1 MKKILLTLSF
11 IIVLLSPLG
20 TNTPTEAAT
29 EACKVLSGKW
39 SPSGDMDDNWFKE
52 GRTTANMVIKT
63 IGCVNTTLNFSV
75 FESDLCGILECDDE
89 LVGLYRKPFVVP
101 SDNFTISINLGED
114 QCETIATGA
123 IGYDCQLFFYIR
135 DNANELIF
143 NSWKNPEDLF
153 YECDGICDTNPS
165 FIKITPN
172 GNTGTA
178 VDAGI
183 GDQSVSKDTYKLL
196 APIGDLECIENGEG
210 TSNPNCTKGNVG
222 TYINIFFKIAIGLAG
237 ALAVIM
243 IVIHSV
249 SYMGDE
255 SVFGKT
261 EAKSSI
267 LSAIGGLLLA
277 LGAYA
282 LLNTIDPA
290 LTGSRGIQID
300 EVVVELDEEPI
311 IKDDPNITIQ
321 KGAIARCPEGVSK
334 ISTRGGVF
342 YACNSIAPKFKDMVN
357 KAWAEGIQISG
368 GGFRT
373 RAKQEALRAKNCG
386 GSMNIYNKKAVCNP
400 QTALPG
406 TSMHE
411 SGLAF
416 DLACEGKLINTG
428 TGKKN
433 RFQVNTSTRKC
444 FDWLNKN
451 AGSFGLK
458 NLPTENWHWSTTGK

>member
-1 MKKILLTLSF
+1 MKKNLLLIPFKILM
-11 IIVLLSPLG
+11 LL
-20 TNTPTEAAT
+20 
-29 EACKVLSGKW
+29 C
-39 SPSGDMDDNWFKE
+39 
-52 GRTTANMVIKT
+52 
-63 IGCVNTTLNFSV
+63 
-75 FESDLCGILECDDE
+75 
-89 LVGLYRKPFVVP
+89 FVVP
-101 SDNFTISINLGED
+101 IFTHAEIGKWYYMNTFVSDGKIYFGPYENQDSCIKAAELAKTGSLNFMCYQD
-114 QCETIATGA
+114 TGN
-123 IGYDCQLFFYIR
+123 IPV
-135 DNANELIF
+135 
-143 NSWKNPEDLF
+143 S
-153 YECDGICDTNPS
+153 
-165 FIKITPN
+165 KIHFQGTPN
-172 GNTGTA
+172 EGTTGVATPTPPQKNA
-178 VDAGI
+178 TYTVTPKTK
-183 GDQSVSKDTYKLL
+183 SNLTKDTYTLL
-196 APIGDLECIENGEG
+196 APIGDLKCIENGEG
-210 TSNPNCTKGNVG
+210 TSNPNCAKGNVG

-277 LGAYA
+277 LGAWA

-300 EVVVELDEEPI
+300 EMVVELDEEPI

-321 KGAIARCPEGVSK
+321 KGAIAGCPEGISK
-334 ISTRGGVF
+334 ISTKGGIL

-458 NLPTENWHWSTTGK
+458 NLKAENWHWSTTGK